1 MPHDR
6 ILAIIQAGGAGGRMD
21 VLTRE
26 RAKPALPFA
35 GVYQLVDF
43 PLSSLA
49 HSGITDV
56 WLSLAYQGAT
66 IAEPVANGRPWDL
79 DRTRG
84 GLRLL
89 PPEQGTGSADEE
101 GFAEGNAD
109 LLYRIRDQI
118 RGADVDL
125 VIVLSADHVYR
136 FDFSDAVQT
145 HRDLGAECTIVTSEV
160 DLAEAGDHATVES
173 DEQGTVTGFAYKPE
187 RPTTGTVAT
196 EIFVYDA
203 QVLISVLEELHH
215 EWSAD
220 PDPDDNGLGDFGEL
234 LVPRFVDRGHTVVH
248 AMPGYWR
255 DLGQPHHYLAAHQD
269 ILVDD
274 QGLFDDPGW
283 PILTRQPQ
291 RVPARVLSG
300 GRVEDSLVS
309 PGARVHGEVVRSVI
323 GPGAVVEEGALVR
336 NSIVFAESVIGK
348 GARVDWAIVD
358 ERVLVAPGAV
368 VGNQDADGTGDPD
381 QVTIIGRDSVVEQDL
396 DPGAR
401 LEPGTT

>member
-1 MPHDR
+1 MRHDR

-43 PLSSLA
+43 PLSNLA

-56 WLSLAYQGAT
+56 WLSLAYQGAS

-89 PPEQGTGSADEE
+89 PPEQGTGSADED

-118 RGADVDL
+118 RRADVDL

-136 FDFSDAVQT
+136 FDFTDAVET
-145 HRDLGAECTIVTSEV
+145 HRSRGAECTIVTSEV
-160 DLAEAGDHATVES
+160 DLDAAGDHATVES
-173 DEQGTVTGFAYKPE
+173 DDQGTVTRFEYKPE
-187 RPTTGTVAT
+187 APRTGTVAT
-196 EIFVYDA
+196 EILVYDA
-203 QVLISVLEELHH
+203 QQLISVVEELHH

-220 PDPDDNGLGDFGEL
+220 PDPDDNGLGDFGDL
-234 LVPRFVDRGHTVVH
+234 LVPRFVDRGRTVVH

-255 DLGQPHHYLAAHQD
+255 DLGQPHLYVAAHQD
-269 ILVDD
+269 ILVED
-274 QGLFDDPGW
+274 QGLFDDPDW

-291 RVPARVLSG
+291 RVPARVLAG
-300 GRVEDSLVS
+300 ARVEDSLIS
-309 PGARVHGEVVRSVI
+309 PGARVSGEVVRSVI
-323 GPGAVVEEGALVR
+323 GPGVVVEEGALVR

-358 ERVLVAPGAV
+358 EGVLVAPGAS
-368 VGNQDADGTGDPD
+368 VGSEDADGTGDPD
-381 QVTIIGRDSVVEQDL
+381 QVTIVGRDSVVDQDL
-396 DPGAR
+396 DPGSR